1 MSTGTSTL
9 RRTAPETDAPRPV
22 RRPKRRWTY
31 YILPVYTWAVL
42 LYLCLPIFV
51 MILFGF
57 NNTKGRYNITFQG
70 FTLQWYRQLFAIGGL
85 TQALINS
92 ISIAVIVTVVSV
104 AVGGALGLALGRH
117 RFRGKGSLSLVV
129 FAQIATPELVLGTAL
144 LSLFLSLNIP
154 RGYVTILLAHVM
166 FCIPFVAVTVQ
177 ARVAGLD
184 RSMEEAALD
193 LGATPIVAFRKITFP
208 MILPG
213 ILAGALLSFALSID
227 DFVTTSFNAG
237 QTVTFPLWV
246 YGASRLGIPAQVN
259 VMGTLIFVFGLL
271 LAAYS
276 VVAGRRKKH

>member
-1 MSTGTSTL
+1 MTMTKPAAATPG
-9 RRTAPETDAPRPV
+9 AV
-22 RRPKRRWTY
+22 RRKPKHKWTH

-57 NNTKGRYNITFQG
+57 NDTKGRYNITFQG
-70 FTLQWYRQLFAIGGL
+70 FTLKWYKQLFAIDGL
-85 TQALINS
+85 TNALINS
-92 ISIAVIVTVVSV
+92 ITIAVIATIVSV
-104 AVGGALGLALGRH
+104 SIGGALGMALGRY

-129 FAQIATPELVLGTAL
+129 FAQIATPELVLGTSL
-144 LSLFLSLNIP
+144 LSLFLTLNIP
-154 RGYVTILLAHVM
+154 RGYVTILLAHIM

-184 RSMEEAALD
+184 GSLKEAALD
-193 LGATPIVAFRKITFP
+193 LGATPAVAFRKITLP
-208 MILPG
+208 MIMPG

-259 VMGTLIFVFGLL
+259 VMGTLIFLFGLI

-276 VVAGRRKKH
+276 VLAGRRKKD

>member
-1 MSTGTSTL
+1 MTTT
-9 RRTAPETDAPRPV
+9 REAAPSPV
-22 RRPKRRWTY
+22 THRRPKRKWTY

-57 NNTKGRYNITFQG
+57 NDTKGRYNITFQG
-70 FTLQWYRQLFAIGGL
+70 FTLKWYKELFAIGGL
-85 TQALINS
+85 TNALINS
-92 ISIAVIVTVVSV
+92 LTIAVIVTIVSV
-104 AVGGALGLALGRH
+104 VIGGALGMALGRY
-117 RFRGKGSLSLVV
+117 RFRGKGAVSLVV
-129 FAQIATPELVLGTAL
+129 FAQIATPELVLGTSL
-144 LSLFLSLNIP
+144 LSLFLTLNIG
-154 RGYVTILLAHVM
+154 RGYFTILLAHIM

-184 RSMEEAALD
+184 ASLKEAALD
-193 LGATPIVAFRKITFP
+193 LGATPTVAFRKVTLP
-208 MILPG
+208 MIMPG

-246 YGASRLGIPAQVN
+246 YGSSRLGIPAQVN
-259 VMGTLIFVFGLL
+259 VMGTLIFLFGLI

-276 VVAGRRKKH
+276 VLAGRRKKD

>member
-1 MSTGTSTL
+1 MTMLKEAPVATRPA
-9 RRTAPETDAPRPV
+9 RRK
-22 RRPKRRWTY
+22 PKRKWTY

-42 LYLCLPIFV
+42 AYLCLPIFV

-70 FTLQWYRQLFAIGGL
+70 FTFRWYKELFAIGGL
-85 TQALINS
+85 TDALINS
-92 ISIAVIVTVVSV
+92 LTIAVIVTIVSV
-104 AVGGALGLALGRH
+104 AIGGALGMALGRY
-117 RFRGKGSLSLVV
+117 RFRGKGPLSLVV
-129 FAQIATPELVLGTAL
+129 FAQIATPELVLGTSL
-144 LSLFLSLNIP
+144 LSLFLTLNIP
-154 RGYVTILLAHVM
+154 RGYVTILLAHIM

-184 RSMEEAALD
+184 GSLKEAALD
-193 LGATPIVAFRKITFP
+193 LGATPAVAFRKVTLP
-208 MILPG
+208 MIMPG

-246 YGASRLGIPAQVN
+246 YGSSRLGIPAQVN
-259 VMGTLIFVFGLL
+259 VMGTLIFLFGLI

-276 VVAGRRKKH
+276 ILAGRRKKD

>member
-1 MSTGTSTL
+1 MTTSVKS
-9 RRTAPETDAPRPV
+9 APVA
-22 RRPKRRWTY
+22 RRPKRKWTY

-70 FTLQWYRQLFAIGGL
+70 FTLKWYKELFAIGGL
-85 TQALINS
+85 TDALKNS
-92 ISIAVIVTVVSV
+92 LTIAVLATIISV
-104 AVGGALGLALGRH
+104 AIGGALGMALGRY
-117 RFRGKGSLSLVV
+117 RFRGKGGVSLVV
-129 FAQIATPELVLGTAL
+129 FAQIATPELVLGTSL
-144 LSLFLSLNIP
+144 LSLFLTLNIP
-154 RGYVTILLAHVM
+154 RGYWTILLAHIM

-184 RSMEEAALD
+184 GSLREAALD
-193 LGATPIVAFRKITFP
+193 LGATPMVAFRKVTLP
-208 MILPG
+208 MIMPG

-246 YGASRLGIPAQVN
+246 YGSSRLGIPAQVN
-259 VMGTLIFVFGLL
+259 VMGTLIFLFGVI

-276 VVAGRRKKH
+276 ILAGRRKKN

>member
-1 MSTGTSTL
+1 MTMLKEAPVATRPT
-9 RRTAPETDAPRPV
+9 RRK
-22 RRPKRRWTY
+22 PKRKWTY

-42 LYLCLPIFV
+42 AYLCLPIFV

-70 FTLQWYRQLFAIGGL
+70 FTLKWYKELFAIGGL
-85 TQALINS
+85 TDALINS
-92 ISIAVIVTVVSV
+92 LTIAVIVTIVSV
-104 AVGGALGLALGRH
+104 AIGGALGMALGRY
-117 RFRGKGSLSLVV
+117 RFRGKGPLSLVV
-129 FAQIATPELVLGTAL
+129 FAQIATPELVLGTSL
-144 LSLFLSLNIP
+144 LSLFLTLNIP
-154 RGYVTILLAHVM
+154 RGYVTILLAHIM

-184 RSMEEAALD
+184 GSLKEAALD
-193 LGATPIVAFRKITFP
+193 LGATPAVAFRKVTLP
-208 MILPG
+208 MIMPG

-246 YGASRLGIPAQVN
+246 YGSSRLGIPAQVN
-259 VMGTLIFVFGLL
+259 VMGTLIFLFGLI

-276 VVAGRRKKH
+276 ILAGRRKKD

>member
-1 MSTGTSTL
+1 MTT
-9 RRTAPETDAPRPV
+9 TDTTPVTRPSV
-22 RRPKRRWTY
+22 QRKPKRKWTY

-42 LYLCLPIFV
+42 FYLCLPIFV

-57 NNTKGRYNITFQG
+57 NDTKGRYNITFQG
-70 FTLQWYRQLFAIGGL
+70 FTLKWYKELFAIDGL
-85 TQALINS
+85 TNALVNS
-92 ISIAVIVTVVSV
+92 LTIAVIVTIVSV
-104 AVGGALGLALGRH
+104 VIGGALGLALGRY
-117 RFRGKGSLSLVV
+117 RFRGKGAVSLVV
-129 FAQIATPELVLGTAL
+129 FAQIATPELVLGTSL
-144 LSLFLSLNIP
+144 LSLFLTLNVP
-154 RGYVTILLAHVM
+154 RGYFTILLAHIM

-184 RSMEEAALD
+184 GSLKEAALD
-193 LGATPIVAFRKITFP
+193 LGATPAVAFRKVTLP
-208 MILPG
+208 MIMPG

-259 VMGTLIFVFGLL
+259 VMGTLIFLFGLV

-276 VVAGRRKKH
+276 ILAGRRKKD

>member
-1 MSTGTSTL
+1 MTMLKEAPVVTRPA
-9 RRTAPETDAPRPV
+9 RRK
-22 RRPKRRWTY
+22 PKRKWTY

-42 LYLCLPIFV
+42 AYLCLPIFV

-70 FTLQWYRQLFAIGGL
+70 FTFRWYKELFAIGGL
-85 TQALINS
+85 TDALINS
-92 ISIAVIVTVVSV
+92 LTIAVIVTIVSV
-104 AVGGALGLALGRH
+104 AIGGALGMALGRY
-117 RFRGKGSLSLVV
+117 RFRGKGPLSLVV
-129 FAQIATPELVLGTAL
+129 FAQIATPELVLGTSL
-144 LSLFLSLNIP
+144 LSLFLTLNIP
-154 RGYVTILLAHVM
+154 RGYVTILLAHIM

-184 RSMEEAALD
+184 GSLKEAALD
-193 LGATPIVAFRKITFP
+193 LGATPAVAFRKVTLP
-208 MILPG
+208 MIMPG

-246 YGASRLGIPAQVN
+246 YGSSRLGIPAQVN
-259 VMGTLIFVFGLL
+259 VMGTLIFLFGLI

-276 VVAGRRKKH
+276 ILAGRRKKD

>member
-1 MSTGTSTL
+1 MTTTE
-9 RRTAPETDAPRPV
+9 TAPITGGVA
-22 RRPKRRWTY
+22 RRKPKRKWTY

-42 LYLCLPIFV
+42 IYLCLPIFV
-51 MILFGF
+51 MMLFGF

-70 FTLQWYRQLFAIGGL
+70 FTLKWYKELFSIGGL
-85 TQALINS
+85 TNALINS
-92 ISIAVIVTVVSV
+92 ITIAIIVTIVSV
-104 AVGGALGLALGRH
+104 AIGGALGMALGRY
-117 RFRGKGSLSLVV
+117 RFRGKGGVSLVV
-129 FAQIATPELVLGTAL
+129 FAQIATPELVLGTSL
-144 LSLFLSLNIP
+144 LSLFLTLNIP
-154 RGYVTILLAHVM
+154 RGYVTILLAHIM

-184 RSMEEAALD
+184 GSLREAALD
-193 LGATPIVAFRKITFP
+193 LGATPAVAFRKVTLP
-208 MILPG
+208 MIMPG

-259 VMGTLIFVFGLL
+259 VMGTLIFLSGLI

-276 VVAGRRKKH
+276 ILAGRRKKD

>member
-1 MSTGTSTL
+1 MTMLKEAPVATRPA
-9 RRTAPETDAPRPV
+9 RRK
-22 RRPKRRWTY
+22 PKRKWTY

-42 LYLCLPIFV
+42 AYLCLPIFV

-70 FTLQWYRQLFAIGGL
+70 FTLKWYKELFAIGGL
-85 TQALINS
+85 TDALINS
-92 ISIAVIVTVVSV
+92 LTIAVIVTIVSV
-104 AVGGALGLALGRH
+104 AIGGALGMALGRY
-117 RFRGKGSLSLVV
+117 RFRGKGPLSLVV
-129 FAQIATPELVLGTAL
+129 FAQIATPELVLGTSL
-144 LSLFLSLNIP
+144 LSLFLTLNIP
-154 RGYVTILLAHVM
+154 RGYVTILLAHIM

-184 RSMEEAALD
+184 GSLKEAALD
-193 LGATPIVAFRKITFP
+193 LGATPAVAFRKVTLP
-208 MILPG
+208 MIMPG

-246 YGASRLGIPAQVN
+246 YGSSRLGIPAQVN
-259 VMGTLIFVFGLL
+259 VMGTLIFLFGLI

-276 VVAGRRKKH
+276 ILAGRRKKD

>member
-1 MSTGTSTL
+1 MTTTEATPVT
-9 RRTAPETDAPRPV
+9 RPTAH
-22 RRPKRRWTY
+22 RRPKRKWTY

-70 FTLQWYRQLFAIGGL
+70 FTLKWYRQLFAIDGL
-85 TQALINS
+85 TNALVNS
-92 ISIAVIVTVVSV
+92 ITIAIIVTIVSV
-104 AVGGALGLALGRH
+104 AIGGALGMALGRY
-117 RFRGKGSLSLVV
+117 RFRGKGAVSLVV
-129 FAQIATPELVLGTAL
+129 FAQIATPELVLGTSL
-144 LSLFLSLNIP
+144 LSLFLTLNIP
-154 RGYVTILLAHVM
+154 RGYVTILLAHIM

-184 RSMEEAALD
+184 GSLKEAALD
-193 LGATPIVAFRKITFP
+193 LGATPAVAFRKVTLP
-208 MILPG
+208 MMMPG

-259 VMGTLIFVFGLL
+259 VMGTLIFLFGLA

-276 VVAGRRKKH
+276 ILAGRRKKD